1 MWMFFLVA
9 IPFNIIM
16 QKAVIFVC
24 FFLFIMYV
32 RSQTLFT
39 LLLPLLC
46 SGAPDGSSPEPRW
59 EFISRSHVIKSLSKV
74 FESGDDRNCL

>member
-1 MWMFFLVA
+1 MWMVFLVA

-16 QKAVIFVC
+16 QMEVFL